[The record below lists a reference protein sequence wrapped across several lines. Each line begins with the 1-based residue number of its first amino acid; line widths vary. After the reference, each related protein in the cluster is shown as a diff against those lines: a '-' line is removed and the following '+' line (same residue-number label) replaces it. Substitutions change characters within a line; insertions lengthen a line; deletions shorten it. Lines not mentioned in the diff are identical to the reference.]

1 MYAATGEAI
10 GTNSTRDGRQTPG
23 QASRTTRPKTT
34 TRKKAAPGSR
44 GDAPVASCHSKQARI
59 FPMTAVSSM
68 QAMIRTD
75 SFRPAVRATVSV
87 GRGSRQSGTASRGP
101 RTAER
106 NLIELITVRRLE
118 SVLTVGTDGQVVCP
132 LAVAKFEEEGADVR
146 LKLDETGLGAVHD
159 DIDD

>member
-10 GTNSTRDGRQTPG
+10 RTNSTRDGRQTPG

-75 SFRPAVRATVSV
+75 SFRPAVRPPSPLVED
-87 GRGSRQSGTASRGP
+87 RGSRGP
-101 RTAER
+101 LHAAPGLP
-106 NLIELITVRRLE
+106 N
-118 SVLTVGTDGQVVCP
+118 
-132 LAVAKFEEEGADVR
+132 
-146 LKLDETGLGAVHD
+146 ET
-159 DIDD
+159 